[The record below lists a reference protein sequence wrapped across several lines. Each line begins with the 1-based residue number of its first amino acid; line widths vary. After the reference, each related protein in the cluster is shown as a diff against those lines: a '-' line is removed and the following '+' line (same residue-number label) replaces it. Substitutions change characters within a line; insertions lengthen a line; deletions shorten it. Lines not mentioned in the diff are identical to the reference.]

1 MIKEDTKSYKRFEIS
16 EEGKMEKITSTKK
29 ILTSVTFLA
38 FLLFLIGFAT
48 PGDSSESAFNQPK
61 GFSLYRSAP
70 KESSWGRGVVIQ
82 PDGKIVVMG
91 VSYNGRNHQT
101 LVLRLNSDGTRDNT
115 FGTGGVFTYGD
126 KRKGNNYGSGV
137 TLQPDGKIVVVGDS
151 SYDKNRDV
159 LVLRCNSDGS
169 LDSTFGKG
177 GATTYKSQAK
187 ENQHLGFGVALQPD
201 AKIVVVGSTS
211 NGKNHEV
218 MLLRF
223 NSDGS
228 LDSSFGKGGI
238 VTHSGLSN
246 ANFWGRAVAIQPDGK
261 IVVVGISY
269 TAKKC
274 DVLTLRYNA
283 DGSLDKAFGEDGVAP
298 SSCPPGGHDWGRSI
312 AIQPD
317 GKIIVAGNTRSGE
330 KRNAILLRYDVN
342 GKPDASFGIGGIV
355 SSTVYRRYWGQA
367 LALLQDGKIV
377 TVGNSV
383 SGPKYEASVVR
394 YNGDGTPDKGFGKE
408 GFVTLNY
415 PPNSNN
421 WGFAVATQQDAKIVV
436 VGYVQSGKSKDIL
449 VARYKNDG
457 TLDVSP

>member
-1 MIKEDTKSYKRFEIS
+1 MAKRIFVS
-16 EEGKMEKITSTKK
+16 ITCF
-29 ILTSVTFLA
+29 TS
-38 FLLFLIGFAT
+38 LFLVVGFAT
-48 PGDSSESAFNQPK
+48 HGDSSDSGFNPPK
-61 GFSLYRSAP
+61 GFFLYKSAP
-70 KESSWGRGVVIQ
+70 KESSGGRGVAIQ

-91 VSYNGRNHQT
+91 VSYNGTNHRT

-115 FGTGGVFTYGD
+115 FGIGSVFTYGD
-126 KRKGNNYGSGV
+126 KGKGNNYGSGIA
-137 TLQPDGKIVVVGDS
+137 LQPDGKIVVVGDS
-151 SYDKNRDV
+151 HYAKSRDI

-169 LDSTFGKG
+169 VDSTFGKG
-177 GATTYKSQAK
+177 GVTTYKSRAK
-187 ENQHLGFGVALQPD
+187 ENQDIGFGVALQPD
-201 AKIVVVGSTS
+201 AKIVVVGSTY
-211 NGKNHEV
+211 NGKNHEA
-218 MLLRF
+218 MLLRC

-246 ANFWGRAVAIQPDGK
+246 ADIWGRGVAIQPDGK
-261 IVVVGISY
+261 IVMVGVSN

-274 DVLTLRYNA
+274 DVLTVRYNA

-330 KRNAILLRYDVN
+330 NRNALLLRYNVN
-342 GKPDASFGIGGIV
+342 GKPDTTFGMGGIA
-355 SSTVYRRYWGQA
+355 SSTVYRSNWGQA

-383 SGPKYEASVVR
+383 SGPKYEASVAR
-394 YNGDGTPDKGFGKE
+394 YNSDGTLDKGFGKE
-408 GFVTLNY
+408 GFVTSNY

-421 WGFAVATQQDAKIVV
+421 WGFAVVTQPEGKIVV
-436 VGYVQSGKSKDIL
+436 VGYAQSGKNKDIL
-449 VARYKNDG
+449 VVRYKNDG
-457 TLDVSP
+457 TVDASP